1 MRALIIVAI
10 AAAITWVAPVRA
22 QSPNLSQSVEL
33 APLGE
38 RFISLCRSP
47 TNAGRDAC
55 GGVVTALMNAH
66 VEMAR
71 QNPNKRVIC
80 PPRILT
86 VEEGRRVFLQWADQ
100 TSGAL
105 TMRFPHLVMV
115 ALSARYPCSQYIV
128 PK

>member
-1 MRALIIVAI
+1 MRILFSVLFSALLL
-10 AAAITWVAPVRA
+10 WSAPGHA
-22 QSPNLSQSVEL
+22 QSTE
-33 APLGE
+33 PLGK
-38 RFISLCRSP
+38 RFISLCKSP
-47 TNAGRDAC
+47 TDAGRDAC

-71 QNPNKRVIC
+71 QNPNKRFIC

-86 VEEGRRVFLQWADQ
+86 LEEGRRVFLQWADI
-100 TSGAL
+100 SPDAR

-115 ALSARYPCSQYIV
+115 ALIKRYPCSQFKV

>member
-1 MRALIIVAI
+1 MRGIITIFFTALLA
-10 AAAITWVAPVRA
+10 WSAPGFA
-22 QSPNLSQSVEL
+22 QST

-38 RFISLCRSP
+38 RFIDLCKAP
-47 TNAGRDAC
+47 TDAGRDTS

-71 QNPNKRVIC
+71 QNPNKRFIC
-80 PPRILT
+80 PPRILS
-86 VEEGRRVFLQWADQ
+86 VEQGRRVFLQWADI
-100 TSGAL
+100 TPEAL

-115 ALSARYPCSQYIV
+115 ALLKRYPCSQFKV

>member
-1 MRALIIVAI
+1 MRGII
-10 AAAITWVAPVRA
+10 ITITATLMVWATAGFA
-22 QSPNLSQSVEL
+22 QTP

-47 TNAGRDAC
+47 TDAGRDAC

-71 QNPNKRVIC
+71 QNPNNRFIC
-80 PPRILT
+80 PPRILS
-86 VEEGRRVFLQWADQ
+86 VEEGRRVFLQWAEVSPEAQ
-100 TSGAL
+100 

-115 ALSARYPCSQYIV
+115 ALVKRYPCSQFIV

>member
-1 MRALIIVAI
+1 MRLKLTLIF
-10 AAAITWVAPVRA
+10 AAFLAGASPVLA
-22 QSPNLSQSVEL
+22 EST

-47 TNAGRDAC
+47 TDKGRDAC

-71 QNPNKRVIC
+71 QNPNKRFIC
-80 PPRILT
+80 PPRILSI
-86 VEEGRRVFLQWADQ
+86 EEGRRVFLQWAEV
-100 TSGAL
+100 TPEAM
-105 TMRFPHLVMV
+105 TMRFPHLVME
-115 ALSARYPCSQYIV
+115 ALLKRYPCSQFIV

>member
-1 MRALIIVAI
+1 MRSVFTVFFTALTIWSAQGVAQ
-10 AAAITWVAPVRA
+10 TT
-22 QSPNLSQSVEL
+22 E
-33 APLGE
+33 PLGE

-47 TNAGRDAC
+47 TDAGRDAC

-71 QNPNKRVIC
+71 QNPNKRFIC

-86 VEEGRRVFLQWADQ
+86 VEEGRRVFLQWADV
-100 TSGAL
+100 SPDAHN
-105 TMRFPHLVMV
+105 MRFPHLVMV
-115 ALSARYPCSQYIV
+115 ALVERYPCSQFKV

>member
-1 MRALIIVAI
+1 MRSITTIII
-10 AAAITWVAPVRA
+10 AALMVWAVPGHA
-22 QSPNLSQSVEL
+22 QTA

-38 RFISLCRSP
+38 RFISLCKSP
-47 TNAGRDAC
+47 TDAGRDAC

-71 QNPNKRVIC
+71 QNPNKRFIC
-80 PPRILT
+80 PPRILSI
-86 VEEGRRVFLQWADQ
+86 EEGRRVFLQWADITPDAQ
-100 TSGAL
+100 

-115 ALSARYPCSQYIV
+115 ALVKRYPCSQFIV